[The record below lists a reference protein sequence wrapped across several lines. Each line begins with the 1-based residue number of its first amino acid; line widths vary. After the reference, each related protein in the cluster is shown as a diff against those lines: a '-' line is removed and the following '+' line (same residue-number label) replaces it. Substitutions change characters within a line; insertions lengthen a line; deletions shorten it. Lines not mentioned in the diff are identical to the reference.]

1 MEQSVES
8 GKETSPVTAAETVT
22 TVEAPVAA
30 TATAEAA
37 PEKIRMSFRESLAAI
52 ASPLAARPRL
62 SRFTVLALAI
72 AVAAAAG
79 SAVGAMAAVAFV
91 KPQPVASDDARTIEV
106 NALRGV
112 ITQLSAEMTSL
123 KASIDSNAKS
133 ANAQMAKVADRVEKA
148 QAEPASRVQK
158 LSELLEKIDRRTA
171 ATAASSSDV
180 TGSIGSNAAA
190 PTLAA
195 AAPKQQ
201 DRPAVVAG
209 WVIRDVFDGRA
220 MLENEWL
227 GLYEVVPG
235 ADLPGVGRVQTIR
248 RQDGRWVVV
257 TPKGLIVSSR

>member
-22 TVEAPVAA
+22 TVEAPAAA

-180 TGSIGSNAAA
+180 TGSIASNA

-195 AAPKQQ
+195 ATPKQQ

-209 WVIRDVFDGRA
+209 WVIREVFDGRA
-220 MLENEWL
+220 MLENERL

-235 ADLPGVGRVQTIR
+235 ADLPGVGWVQTIR

>member
-8 GKETSPVTAAETVT
+8 GKETSPVTAAETVA
-22 TVEAPVAA
+22 TVEAPAAA

-91 KPQPVASDDARTIEV
+91 KPQPVSSDDARTIEV

-112 ITQLSAEMTSL
+112 ITQLSAEVASL
-123 KASIDSNAKS
+123 KASIDSNSKS
-133 ANAQMAKVADRVEKA
+133 ANAQMAKVAERVEKA

-158 LSELLEKIDRRTA
+158 LSELLERIDRRTA

-180 TGSIGSNAAA
+180 TGSIASSSAA
-190 PTLAA
+190 PAA
-195 AAPKQQ
+195 SKQS
-201 DRPAVVAG
+201 DRPAVVSG

-220 MLENEWL
+220 MLENARL
-227 GLYEVVPG
+227 GFYEVVPG

>member
-22 TVEAPVAA
+22 TVEAPAAA
-30 TATAEAA
+30 TAAAEGA

-62 SRFTVLALAI
+62 SRFTILALAI

-91 KPQPVASDDARTIEV
+91 KPQPVSSDNARTIEV

-112 ITQLSAEMTSL
+112 ITQLSAEMASL
-123 KASIDSNAKS
+123 KASIDSSAKS
-133 ANAQMAKVADRVEKA
+133 ANAQMAKVAERVEKA

-158 LSELLEKIDRRTA
+158 LSELLERIDRRTA

-180 TGSIGSNAAA
+180 TGSIASNSAA
-190 PTLAA
+190 PALA

-220 MLENEWL
+220 MIENERL

>member
-22 TVEAPVAA
+22 TVEAPAA
-30 TATAEAA
+30 ANAAAEAA
-37 PEKIRMSFRESLAAI
+37 PEKIRMSFRDSLAAI

-62 SRFTVLALAI
+62 SRFTILAIAI

-79 SAVGAMAAVAFV
+79 SAVGAMAAAAFV
-91 KPQPVASDDARTIEV
+91 KPQPVSADDARTIEV

-112 ITQLSAEMTSL
+112 ITQLSSEVATL

-133 ANAQMAKVADRVEKA
+133 ANAQIAKAADRLEKA

-171 ATAASSSDV
+171 AASSSDV
-180 TGSIGSNAAA
+180 TGSIGSSAAA

-195 AAPKQQ
+195 ANAPKQQ

-220 MLENEWL
+220 MLENERL
-227 GLYEVVPG
+227 GFYEVVPG

>member
-8 GKETSPVTAAETVT
+8 GKEYSPVAAAETVT
-22 TVEAPVAA
+22 TVEAPAA
-30 TATAEAA
+30 ANAAAEAA

-62 SRFTVLALAI
+62 SRFTILALAI

-79 SAVGAMAAVAFV
+79 SAVGAMAAVAFA
-91 KPQPVASDDARTIEV
+91 KPQPVSSDNARTIEV
-106 NALRGV
+106 NVLRGV
-112 ITQLSAEMTSL
+112 ITQLSAEVASL

-133 ANAQMAKVADRVEKA
+133 ANAQIAKAADRIEKA

-158 LSELLEKIDRRTA
+158 LSELLERIDRRTA
-171 ATAASSSDV
+171 AASSDV
-180 TGSIGSNAAA
+180 TGSIASSSAAQA
-190 PTLAA
+190 V

-201 DRPAVVAG
+201 DRPAIVTG
-209 WVIRDVFDGRA
+209 WIIRDVFDGRA
-220 MLENEWL
+220 MLENERL
-227 GLYEVVPG
+227 GFYEVVPG

>member
-8 GKETSPVTAAETVT
+8 GKETSPVTAAEAVT
-22 TVEAPVAA
+22 TVEVPAA
-30 TATAEAA
+30 ANAAAEAA

-91 KPQPVASDDARTIEV
+91 KPQPVSSDNARTIEV

-112 ITQLSAEMTSL
+112 ITQLSAEVASL
-123 KASIDSNAKS
+123 KASVDNNAKS
-133 ANAQMAKVADRVEKA
+133 ANAQIAKAADRIEKA

-180 TGSIGSNAAA
+180 TGSIGSTA
-190 PTLAA
+190 PVAVA
-195 AAPKQQ
+195 SAPKQQ
-201 DRPAVVAG
+201 DRPAVVTG

-220 MLENEWL
+220 MLENDRL
-227 GLYEVVPG
+227 GFYEVVPG

>member
-1 MEQSVES
+1 MELSVES
-8 GKETSPVTAAETVT
+8 GKETSPVAAAETTT
-22 TVEAPVAA
+22 TVEAPAAA

-91 KPQPVASDDARTIEV
+91 KPQPVSSDNARTIEV

-112 ITQLSAEMTSL
+112 ITQLSAEMASL
-123 KASIDSNAKS
+123 KASIDSSAKS
-133 ANAQMAKVADRVEKA
+133 SNAQIAKVVERVEKA

-158 LSELLEKIDRRTA
+158 LSELIERIDRRTA

-180 TGSIGSNAAA
+180 TGSIATNSAA
-190 PTLAA
+190 PALAA
-195 AAPKQQ
+195 ASKQQ

-209 WVIRDVFDGRA
+209 WVIREVFDGRA
-220 MLENEWL
+220 MLENERL

>member
-8 GKETSPVTAAETVT
+8 GKETSPVAAAETVT
-22 TVEAPVAA
+22 TVEAPAAA

-72 AVAAAAG
+72 AVSAAAG
-79 SAVGAMAAVAFV
+79 SAVGAMAAVALV
-91 KPQPVASDDARTIEV
+91 KPQPVSSDNARTIEV

-112 ITQLSAEMTSL
+112 ITQLSAEMASL
-123 KASIDSNAKS
+123 KASIDSSAKS
-133 ANAQMAKVADRVEKA
+133 ANAQMAKVAERVEKA
-148 QAEPASRVQK
+148 QVEPASRVQK
-158 LSELLEKIDRRTA
+158 LSELLERIDRRTA

-180 TGSIGSNAAA
+180 TGSIAPNA

-201 DRPAVVAG
+201 DRPAVVTG

-220 MLENEWL
+220 MLENERL

>member
-8 GKETSPVTAAETVT
+8 GKETSSVTVAETVT
-22 TVEAPVAA
+22 TVEAPAA
-30 TATAEAA
+30 AHTAGEAA
-37 PEKIRMSFRESLAAI
+37 PAKVRKSFRESLAAI
-52 ASPLAARPRL
+52 ASPLMARPRL
-62 SRFTVLALAI
+62 SRVTILALAI
-72 AVAAAAG
+72 AMAAAAG
-79 SAVGAMAAVAFV
+79 SAVGAMAAVVFV
-91 KPQPVASDDARTIEV
+91 KPQPVSADEARTIEV

-112 ITQLSAEMTSL
+112 ITQLSAEVASL
-123 KASIDSNAKS
+123 KASVDNNAKS
-133 ANAQMAKVADRVEKA
+133 ANTQIAKAADRIEKA

-180 TGSIGSNAAA
+180 TGSIGA
-190 PTLAA
+190 PALAA

-201 DRPAVVAG
+201 DRPPVVTG
-209 WVIRDVFDGRA
+209 WVIRDVFGGRA
-220 MLENEWL
+220 MLENERL
-227 GLYEVVPG
+227 GFYEVVPG